1 MECQKLQ
8 QFKKTGMEGKMK
20 ELKRVEA
27 RQLLLGVTLIGIFAS
42 VPWLCGRNTAG
53 GGLTGYALYA
63 ILLNFLTAGIS
74 CLVFTKIGKSEKTGI
89 VCGALYTMS
98 VFRTFK
104 VVVEGAAGEG
114 LVLLFLLL
122 VLYGVY
128 ELADRQAG
136 RIEKKAL
143 LILFIGA
150 AGSLS
155 GFLYPLFRESRQQG
169 VSLRELTSPLIQ
181 SRGLYPAQL
190 AVHFGRVDGLSARN
204 AESMEHAYPVGVGFV
219 LAAVLALFLIL
230 WFSGAFLK
238 KKSRAC
244 MLAKVL
250 AVLSILFM
258 WMSLQCFPW
267 DRLQTANGT
276 LALLVGM
283 IQFPERFLGL
293 ATLCLVYL
301 CAFCLRYLEEEKG
314 KAYPAALIAVF
325 LCLLTSNLY
334 FLDYAASLEILPW
347 MGAAL

>member
-1 MECQKLQ
+1 
-8 QFKKTGMEGKMK
+8 MK

-53 GGLTGYALYA
+53 SGLTGYTLYA

-104 VVVEGAAGEG
+104 VVVEGASGEG

-190 AVHFGRVDGLSARN
+190 F
-204 AESMEHAYPVGVGFV
+204 
-219 LAAVLALFLIL
+219 LAF
-230 WFSGAFLK
+230 
-238 KKSRAC
+238 
-244 MLAKVL
+244 
-250 AVLSILFM
+250 
-258 WMSLQCFPW
+258 FP
-267 DRLQTANGT
+267 DRQK
-276 LALLVGM
+276 
-283 IQFPERFLGL
+283 Q
-293 ATLCLVYL
+293 
-301 CAFCLRYLEEEKG
+301 
-314 KAYPAALIAVF
+314 
-325 LCLLTSNLY
+325 
-334 FLDYAASLEILPW
+334 
-347 MGAAL
+347 